1 MVARSAAEVAHNAA
15 PQNKSDFTVEI
26 GTLVPHTQHCRRVA
40 DSYRHVFPHFRQPSL
55 DRVVL
60 CTPRRNSTSRVTA
73 TVSQQQDQAQQIH
86 SATWFSFARMRDIL
100 CGSDERTNILWATRW
115 GREQWA
121 QTGMRDYCTGGITP
135 RELQSDTRLG
145 TCIPSSSKSSWQLL
159 RNIQRASCNC
169 MFPSDYTPSLGQ
181 SRRTT
186 GTKTS
191 TGTTERCAHFV
202 PRDTNDRWSFRES
215 LAPWRFAAASSPGA
229 RGVTSIT
236 SRSNWQAAIVTP
248 PSSICVDSR
257 R

>member
-26 GTLVPHTQHCRRVA
+26 GTLVPRTQHCRRVA

-60 CTPRRNSTSRVTA
+60 CTLRRNSTSRVTA

-86 SATWFSFARMRDIL
+86 SATWFSFAR
-100 CGSDERTNILWATRW
+100 
-115 GREQWA
+115 
-121 QTGMRDYCTGGITP
+121 MRDYCTGGITP

-186 GTKTS
+186 GT
-191 TGTTERCAHFV
+191 TTFDLRRFKKVGPNAVHLMV
-202 PRDTNDRWSFRES
+202 QSAYVLES
-215 LAPWRFAAASSPGA
+215 NKPSPGGGRIHFHA
-229 RGVTSIT
+229 LLGHALRGTIP
-236 SRSNWQAAIVTP
+236 RRP
-248 PSSICVDSR
+248 P
-257 R
+257 